1 MAAYL
6 CCMGWLD
13 VKGMMLSVDVGFLKM
28 AVVRCVGV
36 LYNDMSR

>member
-13 VKGMMLSVDVGFLKM
+13 VKGMIVSVNVGFLNM
-28 AVVRCVGV
+28 AAFRCVGV
-36 LYNDMSR
+36 LFIDMSK